1 DTVLWITDDQCR
13 VPVEIRSRIVVG
25 SLVATLVE
33 YENPACPE
41 LRQRPAP

>member
-1 DTVLWITDDQCR
+1 

-25 SLVATLVE
+25 SLVAVLTN

-41 LRQRPAP
+41 LRQ